1 MLASSFPGPALPF
14 TLAALTPALEGF
26 FFIFAIHIT
35 SGIGCPEHKKYIVEK
50 CVQKKLKIPRLLIA
64 QIFEIFYIK

>member
-1 MLASSFPGPALPF
+1 MLASSFPGPALPL

-35 SGIGCPEHKKYIVEK
+35 SRIGCPAHLKYVVEK
-50 CVQKKLKIPRLLIA
+50 CVKKNFKIPRLLIA